1 MVLQSLWERCAYTY
15 IYNMYFI
22 CNGVFSVLLNLFTYK
37 QGKINQLI
45 CWPYSL
51 HFLFVTYYYRQARK
65 IHFHFWSSEDD
76 KDSKS
81 GRPQLFVVVLKCIS
95 LAKQ

>member
-1 MVLQSLWERCAYTY
+1 MDGNETTLT
-15 IYNMYFI
+15 
-22 CNGVFSVLLNLFTYK
+22 
-37 QGKINQLI
+37 GKAIISIKNWKGL
-45 CWPYSL
+45 
-51 HFLFVTYYYRQARK
+51 QARK